1 MNSQTTHHWMPLS
14 VVFVLSVRRYLL
26 KRFTSLQDPVL
37 QRQVIAHIC
46 ARLSLQSWRKW
57 GVRNLQRVIFK
68 IKCAHRQCLW
78 LHIIYPWETARATER
93 ERERALYFCH
103 PPPVCEIRMQV
114 SWDQFTIP
122 NYTPACTL
130 LWAQIQSILMHTHRE
145 IPSHWGPDSWSFE
158 YKSIRQLH
166 RIVSFPAIIHKNR
179 HANPGNHVHEN
190 EVIMSRVCHVNWSYW
205 SYLR

>member
-1 MNSQTTHHWMPLS
+1 MPLS

-93 ERERALYFCH
+93 ERELCISVILLLFVKSACKLVETNLQFRIIHLLAL
-103 PPPVCEIRMQV
+103 
-114 SWDQFTIP
+114 
-122 NYTPACTL
+122 
-130 LWAQIQSILMHTHRE
+130 
-145 IPSHWGPDSWSFE
+145 SFE
-158 YKSIRQLH
+158 LK
-166 RIVSFPAIIHKNR
+166 FKAF
-179 HANPGNHVHEN
+179 
-190 EVIMSRVCHVNWSYW
+190 
-205 SYLR
+205 